1 MAEISPSPIMHV
13 AIGGLIGGLMGTP
26 LITNPFDTLAP
37 PNPIG
42 YLFVLLGLPLGGI
55 VYRVRSLGCPA
66 DSEARRLCYV
76 GIGLT
81 FSIPLVIAVL
91 VGTSSD
97 RGLGFIGIGMIV
109 AISLSC
115 SILALGIRR
124 PSKLP

>member
-1 MAEISPSPIMHV
+1 MHV
-13 AIGGLIGGLMGTP
+13 AIGGLIGGLLGAP

-42 YLFVLLGLPLGGI
+42 YLLVLVGLPIGGI
-55 VYRVRSLGCPA
+55 VYRIRSLGCPV
-66 DSEARRLCYV
+66 DSEAQRLCNV

-81 FSIPLVIAVL
+81 LVIPLVIAVL

-97 RGLGFIGIGMIV
+97 KGFEFIRIGMIV

-115 SILALGIRR
+115 SIIALGIRR